1 MSSRKVYTK
10 KELRFFRLAKCVD
23 YSSKALRM
31 VFKRE
36 WNNLYPRSPWLD
48 NRASGSQLVGRET
61 TSSRLYHPSYCKDYK
76 HIKDKLQEGNAE
88 DWDVTALVFV
98 LKFSQALNPIRSGS
112 RWYKINNAISKIKQV
127 KNALIS
133 HFPKVSLSQNTFER
147 NVDILIQAVENLLSR
162 SDPLVAKLGTLRN
175 ESDFATDDLLRY
187 EQMQKDD
194 PSNLLLLEEDWK
206 KLEDKRQP
214 QPSLK
219 GETRSPETSRARDNG
234 KIISRM
240 RHRVFKLEREVDS
253 PSVDLFPSLSKP
265 AIFRNNRYIRLVN
278 TSLSLSYNF
287 RWKELKTF
295 FQAFVG
301 DYDMQLFADIQL
313 AVSLSHQSKKREAL
327 DMLDSLIPKVL
338 QAKHGVVLHA
348 RIKMC
353 KAHILHDEG
362 QDKEAWREAD
372 EAETMLSLG
381 ECPEDIGSVHNIKA
395 NIILST
401 RENAKAD
408 RESILLHL
416 DKCIHYCER
425 ATVDRGVT
433 IVQATL
439 RKALVHLGYYQHG
452 ILEDVPIADVE
463 IAATILQRVSEK
475 SEPLSERSKVYYSY
489 GQSLLAY
496 RKGNIK
502 EAAELEDKVRRNCE
516 PYKLRSEIQQLDML
530 KTLIL
535 GGTHCKS

>member
-1 MSSRKVYTK
+1 
-10 KELRFFRLAKCVD
+10 
-23 YSSKALRM
+23 M

-61 TSSRLYHPSYCKDYK
+61 ASSRLYHPSYCEDYK

-127 KNALIS
+127 KNAQIS

-147 NVDILIQAVENLLSR
+147 NVDILIQAVEDLLSR

-194 PSNLLLLEEDWK
+194 PSNLLLFEED
-206 KLEDKRQP
+206 
-214 QPSLK
+214 
-219 GETRSPETSRARDNG
+219 G
-234 KIISRM
+234 
-240 RHRVFKLEREVDS
+240 
-253 PSVDLFPSLSKP
+253 SVDLFPSLSKP
-265 AIFRNNRYIRLVN
+265 AIFRNIRYIWLVN

-295 FQAFVG
+295 FEAFVG

-338 QAKHGVVLHA
+338 LAKHGY
-348 RIKMC
+348 
-353 KAHILHDEG
+353 
-362 QDKEAWREAD
+362 
-372 EAETMLSLG
+372 
-381 ECPEDIGSVHNIKA
+381 VH
-395 NIILST
+395 
-401 RENAKAD
+401 
-408 RESILLHL
+408 
-416 DKCIHYCER
+416 
-425 ATVDRGVT
+425 
-433 IVQATL
+433 
-439 RKALVHLGYYQHG
+439 
-452 ILEDVPIADVE
+452 
-463 IAATILQRVSEK
+463 
-475 SEPLSERSKVYYSY
+475 
-489 GQSLLAY
+489 
-496 RKGNIK
+496 
-502 EAAELEDKVRRNCE
+502 
-516 PYKLRSEIQQLDML
+516 
-530 KTLIL
+530 
-535 GGTHCKS
+535 